1 MQISGELM
9 IFKNDFGYSTSISA
23 KNREGKYE
31 YMPISVQ
38 FKKDDPNVQNIT
50 NKSKINVTN
59 GFLTFYRSTSGEK
72 KVKIFVMEFETLN
85 VEREEYQDPFDDMQ
99 VVEDYSDGD
108 LPF

>member
-1 MQISGELM
+1 
-9 IFKNDFGYSTSISA
+9 
-23 KNREGKYE
+23 
-31 YMPISVQ
+31 MPISVQ

-85 VEREEYQDPFDDMQ
+85 VEREEYQDPFDVNMVDASNM
-99 VVEDYSDGD
+99 DDD